1 MTITETEA
9 ATDITRDVLKKTSED
24 RRFNWQDQRDFDF
37 AQRGLIARALLNDI
51 QNDQGDVVWGITAYD
66 AFLEKERSDTI
77 HPSLWRLAK
86 LNNER
91 GLYRVT
97 EGVYQVRG
105 HALANITFIRGNTGY
120 IVIDP
125 NNTVEIA
132 RFALNLL
139 FQHLGKAPVTT
150 IIISHS
156 HSDHWGGIR
165 GIVDADDSNVCVIV
179 PANFV
184 EYVHSET
191 FVSNEGL
198 NTRCNYKG
206 GELLPKTAWGQVDAG
221 LGRMTE
227 AGVVSYLTPTDII
240 PESGA
245 EITLDGVPA
254 VFQNAPGEAPAG
266 MHIYLPEQ
274 KTLFIADNAYAALQ
288 NIYTIRGAL
297 SRDPLLW
304 YESIRK
310 AMLFDKAEILIGGH
324 HWPRFGREEIRD
336 YLQKQGDVLKYQH
349 DQTVRLMSHGYTP
362 VEIANGHHVAPQFGK
377 RVVLAW
383 ILRSR

>member
-1 MTITETEA
+1 M
-9 ATDITRDVLKKTSED
+9 
-24 RRFNWQDQRDFDF
+24 
-37 AQRGLIARALLNDI
+37 
-51 QNDQGDVVWGITAYD
+51 
-66 AFLEKERSDTI
+66 
-77 HPSLWRLAK
+77 AK

-105 HALANITFIRGNTGY
+105 HALANITFVRGDTGY

-132 RFALNLL
+132 RFPLNLL
-139 FQHLGKAPVTT
+139 LRHLGHAPVKA

-165 GIVDADDSNVCVIV
+165 GIVEADQRDVRVIV

-191 FVSNEGL
+191 IVSNEGL
-198 NTRCNYKG
+198 DSRCNYKS

-240 PESGA
+240 PESGGKM
-245 EITLDGVPA
+245 TLDGVTLE
-254 VFQNAPGEAPAG
+254 FQNAPGEAPSG

-274 KTLFIADNAYAALQ
+274 KTLFIADNAYASLQ
-288 NIYTIRGAL
+288 NVYTIRGAL
-297 SRDPLLW
+297 SRDTLLW
-304 YESIRK
+304 YEAVRK
-310 AMLFDKAEILIGGH
+310 AMIFDKAETLIGGH
-324 HWPRFGREEIRD
+324 HWPRFWQRRNNNLSERTGRC
-336 YLQKQGDVLKYQH
+336 
-349 DQTVRLMSHGYTP
+349 T
-362 VEIANGHHVAPQFGK
+362 
-377 RVVLAW
+377 
-383 ILRSR
+383 